1 MCCVRLAGNT
11 GRKNDAKNRHLR
23 TIAQLCRT
31 ISSHLRHHNRQKNML
46 NSNISSTC
54 SHNMVNFG
62 LPAAGIISLV
72 WGTPANVNGFGILA
86 SLVQRSPE
94 ANQTLHDIWPS
105 PGLVRYV
112 YILGAF
118 VPLGNFARCK
128 IHFASKS
135 CVVTVKAK
143 FHYAS

>member
-1 MCCVRLAGNT
+1 MSSSPKT
-11 GRKNDAKNRHLR
+11 H
-23 TIAQLCRT
+23 
-31 ISSHLRHHNRQKNML
+31 SSHFVVLKCEECVFLERRKKLVKQQF
-46 NSNISSTC
+46 SSSTC
-54 SHNMVNFG
+54 PHNMASLG
-62 LPAAGIISLV
+62 PLAAGIISLV